1 VRELL
6 GFVIKMS
13 QTAGQTRTQLLVYY
27 SLESYVLGLESTG
40 VTSDKYA
47 AILFLLVESSIP
59 EDLLRVWLRN
69 TGALLRDDNVSSTFG
84 DRIKDLS
91 FQHIEFGGEESSSL
105 VKSGC
110 RLNRVVARKENRNKQ
125 VEETVAT
132 VTDLL
137 SGDKKKN
144 CFVVLRKM

>member
-1 VRELL
+1 M

-59 EDLLRVWLRN
+59 EDLLRVWSRN

-91 FQHIEFGGEESSSL
+91 FQHSEFGGEESSSL

-144 CFVVLRKM
+144 CFVVLQKM